1 MKIPT
6 TRKNLW
12 RLAAVLITFSGLN
25 APLFAQLTSG
35 NITGKVYDLTGGT
48 FPNPTIVVR
57 NKATGVENPN
67 FEQWSQAFSSNP
79 REMQLA
85 LKFIF

>member
-1 MKIPT
+1 MKILT
-6 TRKNLW
+6 TPKNLW

-25 APLFAQLTSG
+25 APLFAQLTGG
-35 NITGKVYDLTGGT
+35 NITGTA
-48 FPNPTIVVR
+48 TIVIR

-67 FEQWSQAFSSNP
+67 SEQWSQACPSNP

-85 LKFIF
+85 LTFIFETVWI